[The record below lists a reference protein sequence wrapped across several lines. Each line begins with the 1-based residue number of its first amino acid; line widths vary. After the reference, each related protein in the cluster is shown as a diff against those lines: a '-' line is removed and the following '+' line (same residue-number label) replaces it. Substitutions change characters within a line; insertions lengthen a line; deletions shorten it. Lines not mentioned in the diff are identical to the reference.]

1 MIGNLLLTWYNVLVS
16 VLWQVTWLL
25 GIRVGTLIG
34 HITDLLK
41 KLLTNKKRKYTVSL
55 AINIY
60 VASSLSNQVNPI
72 AYLVLLLEPGDAF
85 ARDVLVHLANP
96 DFQV

>member
-1 MIGNLLLTWYNVLVS
+1 MIGNLLLTWYNVWVS
-16 VLWQVTWLL
+16 VLWQVTRLL
-25 GIRVGTLIG
+25 GIRVRTLIG

-41 KLLTNKKRKYTVSL
+41 KLLTNKKRKYIVSL
-55 AINIY
+55 TINIY
-60 VASSLSNQVNPI
+60 VASSLSNQSNPI
-72 AYLVLLLEPGDAF
+72 AYLVLLLEPGDTF